1 MAEDIPEIRLL
12 PIASITVLNPRSR
25 NRRVFN
31 ELVAS
36 ISKLG
41 LKKPITV
48 SRRAT
53 RPITSYVAKAAWRPS
68 QRWAKPISRPSSSTH
83 RRKIVT

>member
-1 MAEDIPEIRLL
+1 MTEDIPEIRLL

-53 RPITSYVAKAAWRPS
+53 RPITSYVAKAAWKPL
-68 QRWAKPISRPSSSTH
+68 QPWAKAISRRSLSTH
-83 RRKIVT
+83 QGKIAT